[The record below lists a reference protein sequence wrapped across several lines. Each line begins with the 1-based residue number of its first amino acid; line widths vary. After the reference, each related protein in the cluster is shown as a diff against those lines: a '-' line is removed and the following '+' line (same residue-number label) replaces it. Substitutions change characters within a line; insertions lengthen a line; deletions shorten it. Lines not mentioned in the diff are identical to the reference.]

1 MVGIL
6 KELTIINDVADIVE
20 RIVHFIETSIEERGV
35 EGVLVLFSGYMDSTI
50 VSKLCLDAVGVEAV
64 KLLIRTNKY
73 FEKQEKQE
81 EILETSIAF
90 LGVPEEN
97 IVRCDIEPMLKNFE
111 SKDLIPG
118 SVREI
123 PSLYQPLS
131 YSLLKNTAKKEIEEK
146 TYGMVGKATS
156 DREKWIHKIIAHNKF
171 RSRLQMAVAY
181 LTAERENRFLIGTIN
196 RTELSTGLFTKW
208 GHGHS
213 ADLMPLGG
221 LYRSQIFEIA
231 EYLKLPE
238 PIQNLSKADLI
249 PGVQNKYLYFFDL
262 IVDQVDRILV
272 QLERGK
278 SINEISDNLG
288 IPIEKIEKI
297 NTYFNSAAFT
307 RQVPLIPKI

>member
-20 RIVHFIETSIEERGV
+20 RIVQFIETSIEERGV

-50 VSKLCLDAVGVEAV
+50 VSKLCLDAVGVDAV

-73 FEKQEKQE
+73 FEKQE
-81 EILETSIAF
+81 EILETSIEF

-97 IVRCDIEPMLKNFE
+97 IVRCDIEPMLKTFA

-181 LTAERENRFLIGTIN
+181 LTAEQENRFLIGTIN
-196 RTELSTGLFTKW
+196 KTELSTGLFTKW

-221 LYRSQIFEIA
+221 LYRSQIFEVA

-272 QLERGK
+272 QLEQGE
-278 SINEISDNLG
+278 SFTEISKKLD
-288 IPIEKIEKI
+288 IPIEKVEKI
-297 NTYFNSAAFT
+297 NTYYNSAAFT

>member
-1 MVGIL
+1 M
-6 KELTIINDVADIVE
+6 KELTIRNDVANVVE
-20 RIVHFIETSIEERGV
+20 RIIHFIETSTEERGV
-35 EGVLVLFSGYMDSTI
+35 EGVLILFSGYMDSTI
-50 VSKLCLDAVGVEAV
+50 VSKLCLEAVGVEKV
-64 KLLIRTNKY
+64 KLFIRTNKY
-73 FEKQEKQE
+73 FEKQE
-81 EILETSIAF
+81 EILESSINF
-90 LGVPEEN
+90 LGVSEET

-156 DREKWIHKIIAHNKF
+156 DRERWIHKIIAQNKF

-181 LTAERENRFLIGTIN
+181 FTAEQENRFLIGTIN
-196 RTELSTGLFTKW
+196 KTELSTGLFTKW

-213 ADLMPLGG
+213 ADLMPLGD
-221 LYRSQIFEIA
+221 LYRSQIFEVA

-249 PGVQNKYLYFFDL
+249 PGVQNKYLYFFEL
-262 IVDQVDRILV
+262 IVDEVDRILV
-272 QLERGK
+272 HLEQGY
-278 SINEISDNLG
+278 SIAEISDILN
-288 IPIEKIEKI
+288 IPLEKVEKI
-297 NTYFNSAAFT
+297 NTFYNSAAFT
-307 RQVPLIPKI
+307 RQIPLIPKI

>member
-1 MVGIL
+1 MKVLDIS
-6 KELTIINDVADIVE
+6 NDVANIVE
-20 RIVHFIETSIEERGV
+20 RIVHFIGTSIEERGV

-50 VSKLCLDAVGVEAV
+50 VSKLCLEAVGAEEV

-73 FEKQEKQE
+73 FEKQEE
-81 EILETSIAF
+81 TLEASIEF
-90 LGVPEEN
+90 LEVPEEN
-97 IVRCDIEPMLKNFE
+97 IVRCDIEPMLKSFE

-181 LTAERENRFLIGTIN
+181 FTAEQENRFLVGTIN
-196 RTELSTGLFTKW
+196 KTELYTGLFTKW

-213 ADLMPLGG
+213 ADLMPLGD
-221 LYRSQIFEIA
+221 LYRSQIFKVA
-231 EYLKLPE
+231 EFLKLPDA
-238 PIQNLSKADLI
+238 IKNLSKADLI
-249 PGVQNKYLYFFDL
+249 PGVQNKYMYFFELPVSD
-262 IVDQVDRILV
+262 VDRIII
-272 QLERGK
+272 QLEQGR
-278 SINEISDNLG
+278 SITEISNKMD
-288 IPIEKIEKI
+288 IPFETIEKVS
-297 NTYFNSAAFT
+297 TYYNSAAFT

>member
-6 KELTIINDVADIVE
+6 KKLTIINDVANIVE
-20 RIVHFIETSIEERGV
+20 RIVNLIETSIEERGV

-50 VSKLCLDAVGVEAV
+50 VSKLCLDAVGVDAV

-73 FEKQEKQE
+73 FEKQE
-81 EILETSIAF
+81 EILETSIEF

-97 IVRCDIEPMLKNFE
+97 IVRCDIEPMLKTIA

-146 TYGMVGKATS
+146 TYSMVGKATS
-156 DREKWIHKIIAHNKF
+156 DREKWINKIIAHNKF

-181 LTAERENRFLIGTIN
+181 LTAEQENRFLIGTIN
-196 RTELSTGLFTKW
+196 KTELSTGLFTKW

-221 LYRSQIFEIA
+221 LYRSQIFEVA

-272 QLERGK
+272 QLEQGE
-278 SINEISDNLG
+278 SITEISKKLD

-297 NTYFNSAAFT
+297 NTYYNSAAFT

>member
-6 KELTIINDVADIVE
+6 KELDISNNVADVVE
-20 RIVHFIETSIEERGV
+20 RIIQFIGTSTDERGV
-35 EGVLVLFSGYMDSTI
+35 EGVLVLFSGYMDSTV
-50 VSKLCLDAVGVEAV
+50 VSKLCLEAVGVEAV

-73 FEKQEKQE
+73 FEKQE
-81 EILETSIAF
+81 EILETSIEF

-118 SVREI
+118 SIREI

-156 DREKWIHKIIAHNKF
+156 EREKWIHKIIAHNKF

-181 LTAERENRFLIGTIN
+181 LTAEQENQFLVGTIN
-196 RTELSTGLFTKW
+196 KTELSTGLFTKW
-208 GHGHS
+208 GHGHC
-213 ADLMPLGG
+213 ADLMPLGD
-221 LYRSQIFEIA
+221 LYRSQILTLA

-249 PGVQNKYLYFFDL
+249 PGVQNKYLYFFELTVGDVDKIL
-262 IVDQVDRILV
+262 I
-272 QLERGK
+272 QLESGQ
-278 SINEISDNLG
+278 SSVEISSQMG
-288 IPIEKIEKI
+288 IPIDAIEKI
-297 NTYFNSAAFT
+297 NIYYNSAAFT
-307 RQVPLIPKI
+307 RQAPLIPKI

>member
-6 KELTIINDVADIVE
+6 KEITIKNDVANILERIIHYIGTATVE
-20 RIVHFIETSIEERGV
+20 REV

-50 VSKLCLDAVGVEAV
+50 VSKLCLDALGADAVE
-64 KLLIRTNKY
+64 LLIRTNKY
-73 FEKQEKQE
+73 FEKQE
-81 EILETSIAF
+81 ETLDASIEF

-111 SKDLIPG
+111 SKDLVPG

-146 TYGMVGKATS
+146 TYGMIGKATS
-156 DREKWIHKIIAHNKF
+156 DREKWIHKIIAQNKF

-181 LTAERENRFLIGTIN
+181 LTAERENRLLVGTIN
-196 RTELSTGLFTKW
+196 KTELSTGLFTKW
-208 GHGHS
+208 GHGHC

-221 LYRSQIFEIA
+221 LYRSQIFEVA

-238 PIQNLSKADLI
+238 PIRNLSKADLI
-249 PGVQNKYLYFFDL
+249 PGVQNKYLYFFEL
-262 IVDQVDRILV
+262 IVDEVDIILV
-272 QLERGK
+272 RLEQGQ
-278 SINEISDNLG
+278 SITEISNEMD
-288 IPIEKIEKI
+288 IPIEKLEKI
-297 NTYFNSAAFT
+297 NAYYNSAAFT
-307 RQVPLIPKI
+307 RKVPLIPKI